1 MILDIREAPEE
12 HEPRE
17 KGRLAMVRQL
27 PGTDSSVELQG
38 E

>member
-1 MILDIREAPEE
+1 MILDIREASEV

-17 KGRLAMVRQL
+17 KGRLAMVRPS
-27 PGTDSSVELQG
+27 PGTDSPIELRG